1 MSGLTGRIGDFART
15 SVLSA
20 SAGRS
25 SAVLSD
31 LQSKVADGKAAHRV
45 SDLGVEAGRYLSTS
59 AEIARIGTY
68 ADNAERLQRQLE
80 SQVQTVSTLTEVAA
94 RARAV
99 VVRAQGIDNPNVDE
113 YDLNGQAA
121 ALLDEALSLL
131 NARFEGRYV
140 FGGQVTGAPPVGFGS
155 QVLLSLGTLAKTGGT
170 FDFVVGPG
178 APVKG
183 TVAPGDQAAEVVR
196 AAILGAARRQDT
208 GIGDV
213 IKTAAGDLLIR
224 PIHPVARLKIEV
236 PPNGFSMSA
245 TASLER
251 VAPPGSSGE
260 SFGYYWG
267 GASSDIQRVALGDGV
282 KLPAGVAAD
291 QPGIE
296 KLVRALR
303 LVETVKASPSL
314 DANGKATLASALDL
328 LTGSIDQLGQLVGEL
343 GNRQVLVADLA
354 ASHELTRL
362 QLQETV
368 DGLEN
373 LDIGEAMTQLSSH
386 QTQLQAAYMM
396 LARLGSLSLLNFLK

>member
-15 SVLSA
+15 SILSA

-25 SAVLSD
+25 SAVLSN

-59 AEIARIGTY
+59 AEVARIGSY
-68 ADNAERLQRQLE
+68 ADNAEALQRQLE
-80 SQVQTVSTLTEVAA
+80 SQVQAMSTLTEIAA

-121 ALLDEALSLL
+121 GLLDETLSVL
-131 NARFEGRYV
+131 NGRFEGRYV
-140 FGGQVTGAPPVGFGS
+140 FGGQVTDAPPAGFVS
-155 QVLLSLGTLAKTGGT
+155 EVLLSLGTLAESGGT
-170 FDFVVGPG
+170 FEFMMGPG
-178 APVKG
+178 DRVEG
-183 TVAPGDQAAEVVR
+183 TVAPGEQAAELVR
-196 AAILGAARRQDT
+196 AAILDAARRQDT

-213 IKTAAGDLLIR
+213 ITTADGDLLIR
-224 PIHPVARLKIEV
+224 PIHPDAKMEIWVA
-236 PPNGFSMSA
+236 PNDFSVS
-245 TASLER
+245 TTVSLER
-251 VAPPGSSGE
+251 DAPPESSGE

-282 KLPAGVAAD
+282 ELPAGVAAD

-303 LVETVKASPSL
+303 LVETVNASPSL
-314 DANGKATLASALDL
+314 DGDGKAILVSALDL
-328 LTGSIDQLGQLVGEL
+328 LTRSIDQLGQIVGEL
-343 GNRQVLVADLA
+343 GSRQVLVADLA

-362 QLQETV
+362 QLLETV

-386 QTQLQAAYMM
+386 ETQLQAAYMM